1 MMGNIR
7 KTMRVFIFYNILW
20 FPYSKAQQK
29 KYALDKNIDQLH
41 DSVVELRDIHVC
53 KENEFPAWCIPK
65 HFNTEI
71 EPWKFRGLTNSSL
84 PWKYHFTFNII
95 EVEEVNDKMQ
105 TVSIVMYFRI
115 KWMEPRLVI
124 EKNNSEWNETT
135 WKDGSLSY
143 SSRIL
148 KQIWYPDLEIEGIK
162 EFKSQTITKHMSN
175 VQVYP
180 TNHIRYGV
188 RVEITISCHMDFD
201 KYPMD
206 SQQCPFQVNS
216 YFSTERTATCTSE
229 FTYNEKKQRN
239 LQHSISI
246 QSLPLEYRVLGDN
259 EDRFSACGFYVS
271 LKRKRTQIFFQVYL
285 TSILFVIVSW
295 ASFLIN
301 PDIVPGRM
309 GLLVTIF
316 LVLINIFNGA
326 KSSAPVSASLN
337 AEDVY
342 LVFCIG
348 QVFLALVEYSMIL
361 YIEKIKN
368 PYTSIK
374 PKSTTMT
381 TSMEHTTKVQTF
393 FQPYS
398 FRIKLDAVSFV
409 TFPVLFIVF
418 NITYWAIY
426 F

>member
-1 MMGNIR
+1 MGNIR
-7 KTMRVFIFYNILW
+7 KIIRVILFSNILW
-20 FPYSKAQQK
+20 FSYLKAQQK
-29 KYALDKNIDQLH
+29 KYALDNNINQLH
-41 DSVVELRDIHVC
+41 DSVDELREIHLC
-53 KENEFPAWCIPK
+53 KENKFSAWCIPK
-65 HFNTEI
+65 NFNTEI

-95 EVEEVNDKMQ
+95 EVQEVNDKMQ

-115 KWMEPRLVI
+115 KWLEPRLTI
-124 EKNNSEWNETT
+124 EKNHSEWNETT
-135 WKDGSLSY
+135 WVDGSLSY
-143 SSRIL
+143 SSAIL
-148 KQIWYPDLEIEGIK
+148 EQIWYPDLEIEGIK

-180 TNHIRYGV
+180 TKHIRYGV
-188 RVEITISCHMDFD
+188 RVEITISCHMNFD

-216 YFSTERTATCTSE
+216 YFSTEQTAICTSE
-229 FTYNEKKQRN
+229 FTYNEQKQRN
-239 LQHSISI
+239 LQYSISI
-246 QSLPLEYRVLGDN
+246 QSLPIEYQVLGVTAN
-259 EDRFSACGFYVS
+259 RFSACGFYIS

-285 TSILFVIVSW
+285 TSMLFVIVSW

-326 KSSAPVSASLN
+326 KSSAPVSAELN
-337 AEDVY
+337 AEDLY

-348 QVFLALVEYSMIL
+348 QVFLALVEYSVIL
-361 YIEKIKN
+361 YIEKRSN
-368 PYTSIK
+368 PCTAIK
-374 PKSTTMT
+374 PKSATLS
-381 TSMEHTTKVQTF
+381 TSMGHMTKVQTLF
-393 FQPYS
+393 LKYS
-398 FRIKLDAVSFV
+398 FRTKLDAASFV

-418 NITYWAIY
+418 NITYWAVY
-426 F
+426 L